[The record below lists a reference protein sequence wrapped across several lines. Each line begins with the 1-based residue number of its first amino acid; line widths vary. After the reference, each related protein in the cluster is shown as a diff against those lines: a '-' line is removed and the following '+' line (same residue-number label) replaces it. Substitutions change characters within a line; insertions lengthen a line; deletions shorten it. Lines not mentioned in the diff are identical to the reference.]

1 MTSRRVLT
9 GTICVSILLISSGIW
24 TVTVISSPILMLP
37 VGTDTPAVSDVD
49 PVLDRYGNEIETAV
63 GDYRIDV
70 LGEIYE
76 RHAPD
81 TEVAKLSPPEI

>member
-1 MTSRRVLT
+1 
-9 GTICVSILLISSGIW
+9 
-24 TVTVISSPILMLP
+24 VTVISYPILMLP
-37 VGTDTPAVSDVD
+37 GDTDTPAVLDGERLV
-49 PVLDRYGNEIETAV
+49 DRYGNEIETAV

-81 TEVAKLSPPEI
+81 TEVAKLSAPEI